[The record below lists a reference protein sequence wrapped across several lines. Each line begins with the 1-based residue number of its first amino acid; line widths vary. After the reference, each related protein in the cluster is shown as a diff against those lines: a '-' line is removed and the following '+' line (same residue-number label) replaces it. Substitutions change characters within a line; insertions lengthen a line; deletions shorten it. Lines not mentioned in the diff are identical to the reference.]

1 MSLSFNELKRSSAN
15 SFEKLNQELSKL
27 NSNQQSSSKDD
38 RLWSCQLDKAGNGYA
53 IIRFLPAPGGEDV
66 PFVRLWSHG
75 FKGPGGWYIE
85 NSLTTLGQ
93 QDPVAEMNTALW
105 NEGEGSNGRKR
116 VTGQGRDNPGTKRQ
130 LSYYSNIYVVKDPA
144 NPENEGKVFLFKYGK
159 KIFDKLND
167 LMNPTFEADKPIN
180 PFDFWSGANF
190 VLKIRRVDGYA
201 NFDSSMFEQPS
212 QLADD
217 DKLEAIW
224 KSQYSLQ
231 EIVSQKNFKSYE
243 QLSAKLARVLGA
255 PQQASQ
261 APRRQVVE
269 DDDTTPPWGEEA
281 APAPQFKQAPAPKAA
296 AVADDDDEDFEFFKR
311 LADDD

>member
-1 MSLSFNELKRSSAN
+1 MSLSFNELKRNSSG

-27 NSNQQSSSKDD
+27 NSNSQASSSKDE

-85 NSLTTLGQ
+85 NSLTTLGG

-105 NEGEGSNGRKR
+105 NQGEGSEGRKR

-167 LMNPTFEADKPIN
+167 MMNPQFPDEKPVN
-180 PFDFWSGANF
+180 PFDFWNGANF

-201 NFDSSMFEQPS
+201 NFDKSEFETPGP
-212 QLADD
+212 LADD

-224 KSQYSLQ
+224 KAQYSLQ
-231 EIVSQKNFKSYE
+231 EIVDPKNFKSYE
-243 QLSAKLARVLGA
+243 QLQQKLNKVLGA
-255 PQQASQ
+255 PQQATV
-261 APRRQVVE
+261 APQRRVIDG
-269 DDDTTPPWGEEA
+269 DDTPPWKEE
-281 APAPQFKQAPAPKAA
+281 APAPQFKSTPAPQAA
-296 AVADDDDEDFEFFKR
+296 AADDDDEDFAFFKK
-311 LADDD
+311 LAEDE